1 MSDRD
6 QWTDVQYS
14 QEEMNAIVAEAHH
27 YGLKVMT
34 HCTCNRAAKMAIAAG
49 VDCIIH
55 GEGLDEEFKELL
67 SSNHVVWLP
76 TLGILRMLRNSS
88 QMGVRENPILSKH
101 FDNVRDFY
109 TEGVSIA
116 LGSDSF
122 ADDMTPFGH
131 HGLREIKELMDAGLD
146 SMAALRVATIEG
158 GRLLGQ
164 DQSLGSLKVGAS
176 ADVLL
181 VQGRPDL
188 DPSVLDDAT
197 KVVFV
202 MREGE
207 TVKDSLGLSDH
218 HPNDLGP
225 FRQLRGV

>member
-14 QEEMNAIVAEAHH
+14 QEEMNAIVAEAHR

-34 HCTCNRAAKMAIAAG
+34 HCTCNPAAKMAVAAG

-55 GEGLDEEFKELL
+55 GEGLDEELKGLL
-67 SSNHVVWLP
+67 SGNGVVWLP
-76 TLGILRMLRNSS
+76 TLSILRMLRNPLGLS
-88 QMGVRENPILSKH
+88 VRENPILSKH
-101 FDNVRDFY
+101 FDDVRDY
-109 TEGVSIA
+109 YAEGVRIA
-116 LGSDSF
+116 LGSDTF

-131 HGLREIKELMDAGLD
+131 HGLREIKELMNAGLD
-146 SMAALRVATIEG
+146 SMAALRIATVEG

-164 DQSLGSLKVGAS
+164 EQSLGSLKVGAA

-181 VQGRPDL
+181 LRGRPDL
-188 DPSVLDDAT
+188 DPSVLDDAA

-207 TVKDSLGLSDH
+207 IVKDFLRLSSGPSKDF
-218 HPNDLGP
+218 GP
-225 FRQLRGV
+225 FRQLTSV